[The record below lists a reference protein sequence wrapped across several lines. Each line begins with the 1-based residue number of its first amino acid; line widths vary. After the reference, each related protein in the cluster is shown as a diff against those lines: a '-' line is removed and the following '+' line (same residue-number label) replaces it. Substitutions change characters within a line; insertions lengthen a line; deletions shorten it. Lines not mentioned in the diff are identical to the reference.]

1 MNRFRH
7 HINHAA
13 EACGFQAGLAAAS
26 SCDKPLLLPPLPD
39 AGHVC
44 VTPAVAGEAVSALR
58 MAGDGFVPRLDLR
71 PDVFGERHA
80 LRRKAEASF
89 AGPSALRHRGEAK
102 AGLSLE
108 GGFARMSSVRIEA
121 STQAR
126 RAAFQQSY
134 IGCRECRRP
143 LSIEHQ
149 IERFCDACGAVT
161 PVEIREGKEHD

>member
-1 MNRFRH
+1 MSRFRH
-7 HINHAA
+7 HIIHAA
-13 EACGFQAGLAAAS
+13 EAGGFQAGLAAAS

-89 AGPSALRHRGEAK
+89 AGPSALRHRGGLVL
-102 AGLSLE
+102 AGLLSGLE
-108 GGFARMSSVRIEA
+108 VFLPIIDENLDIPRGVFAALSGA
-121 STQAR
+121 ATC
-126 RAAFQQSY
+126 AAFISRILAQKGIVDADQQDHADTA
-134 IGCRECRRP
+134 G
-143 LSIEHQ
+143 
-149 IERFCDACGAVT
+149 
-161 PVEIREGKEHD
+161 